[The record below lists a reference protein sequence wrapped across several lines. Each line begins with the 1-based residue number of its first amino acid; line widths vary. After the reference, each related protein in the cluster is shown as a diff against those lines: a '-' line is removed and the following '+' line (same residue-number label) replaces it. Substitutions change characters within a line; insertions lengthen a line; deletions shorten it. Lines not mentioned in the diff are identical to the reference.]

1 MRVVLDCAVVRV
13 RFQPGF
19 SPVSARFQ
27 PGRPVEIDGRSVVWR
42 FPLADWKP
50 TERPGST
57 IAQLSGVN
65 LFQRLFLINFH
76 PIPINLGGGEGGR
89 RRAGEQLPL
98 ITNGRWR
105 PFCTFKFPRLYISFN
120 GGRRTTDRSALAAK
134 QSTATPSRT
143 RNQSDDGEGAERP
156 LPGGPRQRHLATAFP
171 THRGIHY
178 FGFNFDSGAL
188 LAGKLAT
195 ALISFIRV

>member
-1 MRVVLDCAVVRV
+1 MAFSTGRLEAHRA
-13 RFQPGF
+13 PGF
-19 SPVSARFQ
+19 DNCPIIRRKFISA
-27 PGRPVEIDGRSVVWR
+27 IISNK
-42 FPLADWKP
+42 FP
-50 TERPGST
+50 SNSN
-57 IAQLSGVN
+57 Q
-65 LFQRLFLINFH
+65 F
-76 PIPINLGGGEGGR
+76 GGGEGGR
-89 RRAGEQLPL
+89 RREGEQLPL

-134 QSTATPSRT
+134 QSTTTPSRT
-143 RNQSDDGEGAERP
+143 RNQSDDGQGAERP
-156 LPGGPRQRHLATAFP
+156 SPGGPRPRHLATAFP

-178 FGFNFDSGAL
+178 FRFNFDSGAL